1 MGNMSYCRFENTLTD
16 MRDCLNALENG
27 LDAEELSGYEVSA
40 LRDFAETAYQI
51 AKFDDYINRVLAL
64 YEEINPRG

>member
-27 LDAEELSGYEVSA
+27 LDVEELSDYEISA
-40 LRDFAETAYQI
+40 LHNFADTARQI
-51 AKFDDYINRVLAL
+51 AN
-64 YEEINPRG
+64 YEQRIESVIEEFQEING